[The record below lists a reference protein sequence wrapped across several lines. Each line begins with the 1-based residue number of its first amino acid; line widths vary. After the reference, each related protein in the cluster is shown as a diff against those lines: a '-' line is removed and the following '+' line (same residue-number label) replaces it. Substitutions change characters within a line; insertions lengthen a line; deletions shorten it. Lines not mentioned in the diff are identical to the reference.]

1 MGSEGQ
7 LRVLTVS
14 DGRPFP
20 VPSRREDTIGLL
32 QSGPGSVTECRG
44 KLGPVPEVG
53 HPWGSQRAESR
64 WTVWFCWLV
73 GTCVD
78 GYPRPGGAV
87 TDDHRPRGLKQQ
99 KSILSRL

>member
-32 QSGPGSVTECRG
+32 QSSPGSVTECRG

-53 HPWGSQRAESR
+53 HPWGSQRAEVS
-64 WTVWFCWLV
+64 
-73 GTCVD
+73 VD
-78 GYPRPGGAV
+78 SVVLLA
-87 TDDHRPRGLKQQ
+87 RGHVRGRVPA
-99 KSILSRL
+99 SWGRRDR